1 MVSLP
6 TCSTVTFTPGNTVG
20 ASHDQPAV
28 YSSSASLDTGFGTNR
43 TPAGWPATGALIKA
57 VEIELTV
64 TSQFTADGEVQVAVA
79 DPASLNPL
87 TGATSDASGTWTG
100 WDGGVGTYRTS
111 SIDAYYLDKFG
122 GWRTDYL
129 TWSGSSATSNG
140 VSTGN
145 AVALQVTEIDLR
157 ARVRCA
163 DWDASTGDRRTIAA
177 RYSGGGTGS
186 WIWGLSGSNVQLL
199 LHRTGLP
206 NDYEFVASCAHSTL
220 GLVDGQWADMRVT
233 YDNVNRVRWY
243 DVNGA
248 LVQTD
253 AVGDMTDIMA
263 GSAPLWLGNNRNA
276 GGRSAGGLLGDIE
289 WFEMRDGSGNLVQ
302 TLTLDGMDSS
312 TDTGWTPTVGGG
324 WFRDTGV
331 TVTGSTIPATKR
343 VRIDLD
349 TPCAVEDF
357 RLIVDAQTG
366 ALTVDEIILEA
377 LCVGG
382 IYVDGAV
389 HLA

>member
-1 MVSLP
+1 MP
-6 TCSTVTFTPGNTVG
+6 TYTPGSAVPQG
-20 ASHDQPAV
+20 PDQCVV
-28 YSSSASLDTGFGTNR
+28 YSGSSVLDGFGTDE
-43 TPAGWPATGALIKA
+43 TPPGWPAPVCKITA
-57 VEIELTV
+57 VEVELTS
-64 TSQFTADGEVQVAVA
+64 TSPEFTANGQSQIVMCRPNAL
-79 DPASLNPL
+79 SPL
-87 TGATSDASGTWTG
+87 PGSPPYSASGTFTG
-100 WDGGVGTYRTS
+100 ADGGVATYRS
-111 SIDAYYLDKFG
+111 STAGCWSLDKFG
-122 GWRTDYL
+122 GWLTDYL
-129 TWSGSSATSNG
+129 TWSGSSATSND

-263 GSAPLWLGNNRNA
+263 GSAPLRLGNNRNA

-331 TVTGSTIPATKR
+331 TVTGSMIPATKR

-366 ALTVDEIILEA
+366 ALTVDEILLEA
-377 LCVGG
+377 ACFGG